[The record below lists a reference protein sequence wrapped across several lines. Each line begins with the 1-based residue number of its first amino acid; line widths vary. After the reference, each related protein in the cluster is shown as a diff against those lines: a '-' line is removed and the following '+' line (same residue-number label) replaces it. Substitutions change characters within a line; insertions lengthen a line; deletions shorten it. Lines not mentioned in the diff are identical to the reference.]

1 MTHTDHNTWTEHA
14 QGVLKDS
21 GFSRGGARDAVIE
34 YLASQDCA
42 ASAQEIH
49 DGLRNEGR
57 GIGIASVYRSLEA
70 LQNLQ
75 LVQRFDAGHGE
86 GRYEAVAPG
95 GEHHH
100 HVVCDDCE
108 RILPFEDPALERA
121 IDKLAERVP
130 YAIAGHDVVLHG
142 QCPDCQD
149 ASRPRRRR

>member
-1 MTHTDHNTWTEHA
+1 MSETRNWTEHA
-14 QGVLKDS
+14 QTVLRDQ

-34 YLASQDCA
+34 YLGRQHCA

-49 DGLRNEGR
+49 QALKREGR
-57 GIGIASVYRSLEA
+57 TIGMASVYRSLEA
-70 LQNLQ
+70 LHGLQ

-86 GRYEAVAPG
+86 GRYEAVPPS

-100 HVVCDDCE
+100 HVVCDECE
-108 RILPFEDPALERA
+108 RIMPFEDPALERA

-142 QCPDCQD
+142 RCPDCQKD
-149 ASRPRRRR
+149 

>member
-1 MTHTDHNTWTEHA
+1 MSDTTNWTEHA
-14 QGVLKDS
+14 KTVLRDQ

-34 YLASQDCA
+34 YLGRQHCA

-49 DGLRNEGR
+49 QALKHEGR
-57 GIGIASVYRSLEA
+57 SIGMASVYRSLEA
-70 LQNLQ
+70 LHGLQ

-86 GRYEAVAPG
+86 GRYEAVPPT

-100 HVVCDDCE
+100 HVVCDECE
-108 RILPFEDPALERA
+108 RIMPFEDPALERA

-142 QCPDCQD
+142 RCPDCQKN
-149 ASRPRRRR
+149 

>member
-1 MTHTDHNTWTEHA
+1 MTTTTNWIDHA
-14 QGVLKDS
+14 RRVLKEQ

-34 YLASQDCA
+34 YLGHQDCA

-49 DGLRNEGR
+49 QALRGEGR
-57 GIGIASVYRSLEA
+57 SIGIASVYRSLEA
-70 LQNLQ
+70 LHNLQ

-108 RILPFEDPALERA
+108 RVMPFEDPALERA
-121 IDKLAERVP
+121 IDKLAQRVP
-130 YAIAGHDVVLHG
+130 YSIEGHDVVLHG
-142 QCPDCQD
+142 RCPDCQKN
-149 ASRPRRRR
+149 